1 MWNICRKMIQK
12 MILLIIGIQKM
23 NYYLVMLIVLVTAEC
38 QSEITAVV

>member
-1 MWNICRKMIQK
+1 MWNICRKMIQQ